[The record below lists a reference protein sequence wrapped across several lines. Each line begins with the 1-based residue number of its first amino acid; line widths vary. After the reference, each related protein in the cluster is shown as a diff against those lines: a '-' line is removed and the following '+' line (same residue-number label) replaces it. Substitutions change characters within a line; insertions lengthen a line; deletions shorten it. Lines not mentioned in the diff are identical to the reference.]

1 MNKDNKLI
9 LEENITGFK
18 YKKNLSNLNVS
29 FNRIAFIFFAF
40 LIVFILYSSKI
51 IFLSNLEINLKKNLS
66 SKSEFRSNIVD
77 RNGKIIAKS
86 VITKNIGI
94 NPPDIIDKS
103 KLILNLKI
111 IFPDKDYIKI
121 SEKINKGKFFY
132 LEKNVSRKNY
142 KKLFLLGDK
151 SIKEEPKI
159 SRIYPNGALFSHILG
174 QIDDN
179 NNGISGL
186 EKSFD
191 YELKTTRNDLKLS
204 LDSDIQYLI
213 REELIASSEI
223 FKNIGAASIL
233 LDVNTGE
240 IISMVSV
247 PDFDLNKRENIVD
260 KNLINRATKGV
271 YEFGSVFKTFTF
283 TAGLNE

>member
-94 NPPDIIDKS
+94 NPSDIIDKN

-121 SEKINKGKFFY
+121 SNKINEGKFFY
-132 LEKNVSRKNY
+132 LEKNVS
-142 KKLFLLGDK
+142 KKI
-151 SIKEEPKI
+151 IKG
-159 SRIYPNGALFSHILG
+159 YF
-174 QIDDN
+174 
-179 NNGISGL
+179 
-186 EKSFD
+186 
-191 YELKTTRNDLKLS
+191 Y
-204 LDSDIQYLI
+204 
-213 REELIASSEI
+213 
-223 FKNIGAASIL
+223 
-233 LDVNTGE
+233 
-240 IISMVSV
+240 
-247 PDFDLNKRENIVD
+247 
-260 KNLINRATKGV
+260 
-271 YEFGSVFKTFTF
+271 
-283 TAGLNE
+283 

>member
-94 NPPDIIDKS
+94 NPTDILDKS
-103 KLILNLKI
+103 KLIL
-111 IFPDKDYIKI
+111 
-121 SEKINKGKFFY
+121 
-132 LEKNVSRKNY
+132 
-142 KKLFLLGDK
+142 
-151 SIKEEPKI
+151 SI
-159 SRIYPNGALFSHILG
+159 
-174 QIDDN
+174 
-179 NNGISGL
+179 
-186 EKSFD
+186 
-191 YELKTTRNDLKLS
+191 
-204 LDSDIQYLI
+204 
-213 REELIASSEI
+213 
-223 FKNIGAASIL
+223 
-233 LDVNTGE
+233 
-240 IISMVSV
+240 
-247 PDFDLNKRENIVD
+247 
-260 KNLINRATKGV
+260 
-271 YEFGSVFKTFTF
+271 
-283 TAGLNE
+283 